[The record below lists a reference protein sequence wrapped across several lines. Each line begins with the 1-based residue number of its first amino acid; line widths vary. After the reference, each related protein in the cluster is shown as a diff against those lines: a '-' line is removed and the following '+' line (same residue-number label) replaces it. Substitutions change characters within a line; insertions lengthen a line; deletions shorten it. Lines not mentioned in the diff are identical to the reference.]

1 MEITSNNTAEYSTL
15 VNNKNTSQT
24 EENNNATS
32 FQETMED
39 YDNKKEDKSA
49 TSEINKTSEELL
61 ADIISLLKTGM
72 TEDEVESL
80 QKLLRE
86 LKEKIKEG
94 EYSEKEIEEM
104 LSGIEKSIQALK
116 QRLLGQVII
125 EAKQSDSLIK
135 EENANESISTKET
148 DLNNRILDAMNSL
161 EELKSGKIKKD
172 GLEVTIN
179 ESELLVLIKE
189 FQK

>member
-1 MEITSNNTAEYSTL
+1 LEITSNNTAEYSTL

-24 EENNNATS
+24 EENNNAAS

-135 EENANESISTKET
+135 EENANESISTKES

>member
-15 VNNKNTSQT
+15 VNNKNTSQV
-24 EENNNATS
+24 EENNNAAS
-32 FQETMED
+32 FQETMDD

-135 EENANESISTKET
+135 EENANESISTKES

>member
-135 EENANESISTKET
+135 EENANESISTKES

>member
-1 MEITSNNTAEYSTL
+1 LEITSNNTAEYSTL
-15 VNNKNTSQT
+15 VNNKNTSQV
-24 EENNNATS
+24 EENNNAAS
-32 FQETMED
+32 FQETMDD

-135 EENANESISTKET
+135 EENANESISTKES